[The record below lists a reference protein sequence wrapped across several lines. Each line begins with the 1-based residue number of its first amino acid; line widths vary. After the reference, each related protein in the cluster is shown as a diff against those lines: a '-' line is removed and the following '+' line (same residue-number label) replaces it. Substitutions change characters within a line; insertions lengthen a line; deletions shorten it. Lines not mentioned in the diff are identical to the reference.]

1 MQVIPGTEVEEKD
14 FMDTFRTYPFM
25 KIKNKYSGF

>member
-14 FMDTFRTYPFM
+14 FMDTFSRLTFM